1 MPMDINCIYTMYIVH
16 DLIQNFCILHTLER
30 SDLSVHSFV
39 LLANNKKT
47 EFLIYDQILDTV
59 TVPVG
64 RTV

>member
-1 MPMDINCIYTMYIVH
+1 MPMNIYCIYTLYMVH

-30 SDLSVHSFV
+30 SDLSVHSIV